1 MIFLKIMDRMDFI
14 MKSKECMNCGS
25 TKFHQVENGWKC
37 DYCGTLYLKQRKKT
51 PEKPIQEPSNPQ
63 KKKTKILIWSV
74 LSTIFVLIDPLSFLV
89 TKINDTRTPTYE
101 PIKPNAENSG
111 EKTEF
116 PGEWTSS
123 IYDSVKVAT
132 ENYDAD
138 NEKYS
143 FTGGSSY
150 EELEKLVGPPDTVTS
165 WEKEDYGM
173 PPRAM
178 ATWNKLKNG
187 EYTSHSITI
196 HYDKKTMMIT
206 DKDHY

>member
-1 MIFLKIMDRMDFI
+1 
-14 MKSKECMNCGS
+14 MNCGS

-74 LSTIFVLIDPLSFLV
+74 LSTIFVLMGPLSFLV

-101 PIKPNAENSG
+101 PIKPNATNSG

-165 WEKEDYGM
+165 WEKEDYFLRVNG
-173 PPRAM
+173 RDR
-178 ATWNKLKNG
+178 G
-187 EYTSHSITI
+187 EY
-196 HYDKKTMMIT
+196 
-206 DKDHY
+206 

>member
-1 MIFLKIMDRMDFI
+1 MDRMDFI

-74 LSTIFVLIDPLSFLV
+74 LSTIFVLIGPLSFLV
-89 TKINDTRTPTYE
+89 TKINDTRTP
-101 PIKPNAENSG
+101 
-111 EKTEF
+111 
-116 PGEWTSS
+116 TSS

-196 HYDKKTMMIT
+196 HYDKETMMIT